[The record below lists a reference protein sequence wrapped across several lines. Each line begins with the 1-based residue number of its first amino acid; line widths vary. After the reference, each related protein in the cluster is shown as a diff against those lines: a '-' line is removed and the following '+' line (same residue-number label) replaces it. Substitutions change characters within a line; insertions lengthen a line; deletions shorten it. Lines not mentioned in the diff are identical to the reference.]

1 MNDKV
6 SPELHRQILERDTA
20 CFMWVMDP
28 HHKCHDAFGNEH
40 SPWDLDKLTVDHV
53 HHLPGGMKGRRAP
66 SDQFHLVAMCAQE
79 NIAGPSKKVRQAER
93 VYLREVHSCAS

>member
-1 MNDKV
+1 MSDKV

-28 HHKCHDAFGNEH
+28 QHRCHDAFGNEH
-40 SPWDLDKLTVDHV
+40 SPWDLDRLTVDHV
-53 HHLPGGMKGRRAP
+53 HKDGAHMGKRAP

-79 NIAGPSKKVRQAER
+79 NIKGPSKVVRRAER
-93 VYLREVHSCAS
+93 VYLREVKSCAT